1 MYSSQAPNY
10 DDIAGSALAAN
21 SKERQ
26 MAMGASAQTMNAGVK
41 SLANTKTA
49 AMGAEANIAAAK
61 AGAEA
66 DKMGALMGG
75 LGSLAGAFG
84 SMGQQDDPAD
94 YTNNV
99 DFGGGSV
106 LKANDNGRLL
116 SSQFDFR
123 IPGR

>member
-10 DDIAGSALAAN
+10 SDIAGSALAAN

-26 MAMGASAQTMNAGVK
+26 TAMGATAQTMNAGVK
-41 SLANTKTA
+41 SLANTQAA
-49 AMGAEANIAAAK
+49 AMGAEAKIGAAK

-66 DKMGALMGG
+66 DKMGAIMGG

-84 SMGQQDDPAD
+84 SMGKDDPAD

-99 DFGGGSV
+99 DFGDGTV